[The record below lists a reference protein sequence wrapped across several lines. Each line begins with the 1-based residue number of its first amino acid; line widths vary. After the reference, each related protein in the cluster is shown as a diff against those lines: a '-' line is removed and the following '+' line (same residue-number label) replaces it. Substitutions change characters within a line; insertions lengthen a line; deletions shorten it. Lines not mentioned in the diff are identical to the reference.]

1 MQVWSNVWWW
11 TDITDAEDSD
21 EETIAPK
28 TFKNLFTGNN
38 NRRSVL
44 IGQGANAHIDS
55 VLSEADFS
63 PACTLSSTF
72 IVSAATVVEEEP
84 VIEDEVVSAY
94 DTFAMEA
101 VEKAMTIPDDTEE
114 ELVEES
120 RTGLSLNFI
129 CDTEIQCKIVDVQR
143 RKQQPKKPSI
153 KRKQINQAEPAIT
166 KKPN

>member
-1 MQVWSNVWWW
+1 M
-11 TDITDAEDSD
+11 
-21 EETIAPK
+21 
-28 TFKNLFTGNN
+28 
-38 NRRSVL
+38 L

-72 IVSAATVVEEEP
+72 IVSAATVVEEEPVIEVVSAYDTFATEAVEKAVTIPDDTEEP

-129 CDTEIQCKIVDVQR
+129 CDTEIQCKIVDVHR